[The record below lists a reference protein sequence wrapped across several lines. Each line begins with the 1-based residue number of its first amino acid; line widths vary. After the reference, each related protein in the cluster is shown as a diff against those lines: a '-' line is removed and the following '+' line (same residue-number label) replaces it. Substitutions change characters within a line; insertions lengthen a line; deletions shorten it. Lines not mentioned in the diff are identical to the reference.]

1 MARKEV
7 IQYVDDLTG
16 EALPSDE
23 VRTVNFS
30 YSGKDYT
37 LDLSQENADRLRE
50 VMSPWLKVATRVSVR
65 RASSK
70 VPARTD
76 LDEVRAWARENGFTV
91 SDRGRVAQKILDAY
105 DAR

>member
-16 EALPSDE
+16 EPLPSDE

-37 LDLSQENADRLRE
+37 VDLSQENADRLRE
-50 VMSPWLKVATRVSVR
+50 VLSPWLKVATRVSGR

-76 LDEVRAWARENGFTV
+76 LDEVRVWARENGFTV
-91 SDRGRVAQKILDAY
+91 SERGRVAQKILDAY

>member
-7 IQYVDDLTG
+7 VQYVDDLTG
-16 EALPSDE
+16 EVLPADE

-30 YSGKDYT
+30 YSGRDYT
-37 LDLSQENADRLRE
+37 LDLSQENADQLYE
-50 VMSPWLKVATRVSVR
+50 SLSPWLKVATKVSGR

-76 LDEVRAWARENGFTV
+76 LDEVRVWARENGFTV
-91 SDRGRVAQKILDAY
+91 SERGRVAQKVLDAY

>member
-1 MARKEV
+1 MARKAV
-7 IQYVDDLTG
+7 VQYVDDLTG
-16 EALPSDE
+16 ETLAEGE

-30 YSGKDYT
+30 YSGRDYT
-37 LDLSQENADRLRE
+37 LDLSQENADKLYE
-50 VMSPWLKVATRVSVR
+50 SLSPWLKVATKVTGR

-76 LDEVRAWARENGFTV
+76 LDDVRVWARENGFTV
-91 SDRGRVAQKILDAY
+91 SERGRVAQKILDAY